1 MISPI
6 SQVSFRGDFPKIDT
20 MTAIDKT
27 QKTMAALNNLSQGAD
42 EFKKNMETDSNAYSE
57 GITDSIKEA
66 AKDNKVLEGVAK
78 VADSKA
84 GKAAVGILGKFTA
97 FCTNLAGAATSVAK

>member
-6 SQVSFRGDFPKIDT
+6 SQVSFRAEIPKIDA
-20 MTAIDKT
+20 MSAIDKT
-27 QKTMAALNNLSQGAD
+27 QKTMTALTNLSQGAD
-42 EFKKNMETDSNAYSE
+42 EFKKNMDKDSAAYSD

-66 AKDNKVLEGVAK
+66 AKDNKALEGIAK

-84 GKAAVGILGKFTA
+84 GKAATSIIGKFTA
-97 FCTNLAGAATSVAK
+97 FCTNLAGAATSVTR